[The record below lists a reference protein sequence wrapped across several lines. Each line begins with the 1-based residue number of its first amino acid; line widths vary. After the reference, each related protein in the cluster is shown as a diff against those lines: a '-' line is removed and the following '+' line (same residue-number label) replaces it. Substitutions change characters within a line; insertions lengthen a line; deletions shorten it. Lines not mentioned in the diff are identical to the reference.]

1 MSNDRIIPTK
11 QPTDLVTY
19 TVTVN
24 GTEVPRTILITS
36 IVVEKEINKIPV
48 ARLSIID
55 GDGSLNDFT
64 ISDQDLFVPGNEIE
78 IFAGY
83 HSDETSI
90 FQGIIIKQGIKV
102 RSDHSLLM
110 IECRD
115 KLVKLTIGKKNKYY
129 FDKKDSE
136 VIEDIVNT
144 YGLDNDIAPTD
155 VQHKELVQFDCT
167 DWDFVM
173 SRLEVNG
180 DVCIIEDGQISSLKP
195 AMDDDPVLDLLFGA
209 TIMEFDSEMDA
220 RDQYQGVSA
229 SSWDYTNQE
238 FLSTD
243 AAEPGLEE
251 TGNISASDLSDVIGL
266 SSYEL
271 RHTGQIVQEELQAW
285 ADAQLLKNRLS
296 KVKGRV
302 RFQGFPDVKPATVI
316 NLGGLGDRVNGK
328 VFVAGIR
335 HEIAGGNWVSDAQ
348 FGLSPRWFS
357 AAYPVNTPKAAG
369 LLPAVNGLQIG
380 VVTQLENDPDGEDRI
395 RVVLPVIDSQDQG
408 VWSRVASLDAGD
420 NRGMFFRPE
429 IGDEVIV
436 GFLND
441 DPRDPI
447 ILGMLNSSA
456 KPAPLQ
462 AADKNDQKG
471 YISRSGMKL
480 LFDDDKKSIDL
491 ETPGGRSILIDDD
504 SGVIKLE
511 DGNGNKIVL
520 NSDGISIESAKAIS
534 LKAQTDITVEGN
546 NISSK
551 AQMSFTAEGTSGI
564 ELKSS
569 ATAVLKGSLVQIN

>member
-24 GTEVPRTILITS
+24 GEEVPRTILITS
-36 IVVEKEINKIPV
+36 IVVEKEINKIPL
-48 ARLSIID
+48 ARLAIID
-55 GDGSLNDFT
+55 GDGSANDFE

-115 KLVKLTIGKKNKYY
+115 KLVKLTVGKKNKYF

-144 YGLDNDIAPTD
+144 YSLDNDIAPTD

-180 DVCIIEDGQISSLKP
+180 DVCVIEDGKISSLKP

-271 RHTGQIVQEELQAW
+271 RHTGQIAQEELQAW

-335 HEIAGGNWVSDAQ
+335 HEITSGNWVSDAQ

-357 AAYPVNTPKAAG
+357 ATYPLNTPKAAG

-420 NRGMFFRPE
+420 SRGMFFRPE

-534 LKAQTDITVEGN
+534 LKAKTDITIEGN

>member
-24 GTEVPRTILITS
+24 GNEVPRTILITS

-55 GDGSLNDFT
+55 GDGSLNDFQ

-83 HSDETSI
+83 HSDEASI

-102 RSDHSLLM
+102 RRDHSLLLV
-110 IECRD
+110 ECRD
-115 KLVKLTIGKKNKYY
+115 KLVKLTIGKKNKY
-129 FDKKDSE
+129 FSDKKDSE
-136 VIEDIVNT
+136 IIEDIINS
-144 YGLDNDIAPTD
+144 YGFDNDIAATD

-167 DWDFVM
+167 DWDFIM

-180 DVCIIEDGQISSLKP
+180 DVCIIEDGKISSQKP
-195 AMDDDPVLDLLFGA
+195 AMDANPVLDLLFGA
-209 TIMEFDSEMDA
+209 TIIEFDSEMDA

-229 SSWDYTNQE
+229 AAWDYSNQE
-238 FLSTD
+238 FVSID
-243 AAEPGLEE
+243 AAEPGLQE
-251 TGNISASDLSDVIGL
+251 TGNISAADLSDVIGL

-271 RHTGQIVQEELQAW
+271 RHTGQIAQEELQVW
-285 ADAQLLKNRLS
+285 ADAQLLKNRLA

-302 RFQGFPDVKPATVI
+302 RFQGFPDVKPAT
-316 NLGGLGDRVNGK
+316 LLTLSGLGDRVNGN

-335 HEIAGGNWVSDAQ
+335 HEIAAGDWISDAQ
-348 FGLSPRWFS
+348 FGLSPRWFAS
-357 AAYPVNTPKAAG
+357 SYPVNTPKAAG

-395 RVVLPVIDSQDQG
+395 RVCLPVIDSTDQG

-420 NRGMFFRPE
+420 KRGMFFRPE

-441 DPRDPI
+441 DPGDPI

-471 YISRSGMKL
+471 YVSRSAMKF
-480 LFDDDKKSIDL
+480 LFDDDKKSITL
-491 ETPGGRSILIDDD
+491 STPGGRSILIDDD

-511 DGNGNKIVL
+511 DGNGNKIVM
-520 NSDGISIESAKAIS
+520 NSDGISIESGQKLS
-534 LKAQTDITVEGN
+534 LKANSDITIEGG

-551 AQMSFTAEGTSGI
+551 AQMSFTAEGNSGI